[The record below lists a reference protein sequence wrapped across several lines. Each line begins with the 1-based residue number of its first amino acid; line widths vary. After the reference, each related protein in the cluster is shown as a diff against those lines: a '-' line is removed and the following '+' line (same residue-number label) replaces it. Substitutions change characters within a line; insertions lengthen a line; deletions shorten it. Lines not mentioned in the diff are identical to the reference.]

1 MPRQPRS
8 SKSKAIAAIKKMYK
22 KRKYVRKNVLVN
34 KALRPFPQRFITK
47 MKYCEAIS
55 ITGGG
60 PQGYRFRL
68 NSTFDP
74 NETGVGHQPYGR
86 DTLVSIYNRYR
97 VISCSYVISAVDSAG
112 QYIQVAA
119 LPAND
124 TVLTLST
131 SDMRENPRCKYMVQA
146 PNAALKVLKGNVYL
160 PSLVGRSKAQ
170 YMADDRYQ
178 ADSGSNPA
186 ENAILNV
193 FFQNMADGLNTLNVL
208 FNITLEYTVEWFD
221 VKNLAQS

>member
-1 MPRQPRS
+1 MVKTTKIVKSTKITVGKRNGKMQVTG
-8 SKSKAIAAIKKMYK
+8 SKT
-22 KRKYVRKNVLVN
+22 VTVN
-34 KALRPFPQRFITK
+34 RALKPFPQRYITK
-47 MKYCEAIS
+47 MKYAEALAIV
-55 ITGGG
+55 GGG

-74 NETGVGHQPYGR
+74 NETGIGHQPYGR

-97 VISCSYVISAVDSAG
+97 VLSCKYVINAVDASG

-124 TVLTLST
+124 NVLTLST

-146 PNAALKVLKGNVYL
+146 PNAALKTLKGRVSL
-160 PSLVGRSKAQ
+160 PSLVGRPKAQ

-178 ADSGSNPA
+178 ADANSNPA
-186 ENAILNV
+186 EAAILNI
-193 FFQNMADGLNTLNVL
+193 FFQNMADGINQLNVL

-221 VKNLAQS
+221 VKNLGQS